1 MEALLHNLN
10 TMHSR
15 AGAQTPFSSINY
27 GMDTSTEGRMVMKNM
42 LLVTEA
48 GLGNG
53 ETAIFPIQIF
63 RVKDGVNFNPGEPNY
78 DLFKLV
84 LPRERKA
91 SVPELLFPGCTL

>member
-1 MEALLHNLN
+1 
-10 TMHSR
+10 
-15 AGAQTPFSSINY
+15 
-27 GMDTSTEGRMVMKNM
+27 M

-78 DLFKLV
+78 DLFKLS
-84 LPRERKA
+84 LPRECKA
-91 SVPELLFPGCTL
+91 SVPEFLLSGCAL

>member
-1 MEALLHNLN
+1 
-10 TMHSR
+10 
-15 AGAQTPFSSINY
+15 
-27 GMDTSTEGRMVMKNM
+27 MVMKNM

-78 DLFKLV
+78 DLFKLSCRV
-84 LPRERKA
+84 
-91 SVPELLFPGCTL
+91 S